1 MAGGTP
7 YILHSRPLCRTM
19 YYLAIRQ
26 KLRGKRL
33 AGFEKCTTHKLCYT
47 GAVEKAK
54 QNLTLV
60 IEEDL
65 LRAARKVALDQR
77 TSVNQ
82 LVREY
87 LAESVEEPSRRL
99 LARARLRKAFETGL
113 VDVGDRT
120 WSRDDLYER

>member
-1 MAGGTP
+1 
-7 YILHSRPLCRTM
+7 M

-33 AGFEKCTTHKLCYT
+33 AGFENRTTHKLCYT

-60 IEEDL
+60 IDEDL

-87 LAESVEEPSRRL
+87 LAALVAEPGRRR
-99 LARARLRKAFETGL
+99 LARARLSKTFDTGL
-113 VDVGDRT
+113 VGVGDRK
-120 WSRDDLYER
+120 WSRDELYDR